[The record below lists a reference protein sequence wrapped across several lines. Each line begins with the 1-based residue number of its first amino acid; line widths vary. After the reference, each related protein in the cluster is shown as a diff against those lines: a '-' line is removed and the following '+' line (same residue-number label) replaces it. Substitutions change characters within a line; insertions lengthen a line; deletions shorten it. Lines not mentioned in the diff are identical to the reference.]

1 MLTRRLFLLSA
12 LAACTSKPRSVE
24 LPPGTRLIIYRHAD
38 RDGEDLS
45 AKGIARAQAFADA
58 LKSERIDAI
67 FSPGIQRN
75 LDTARPLADAKGLTI
90 SRMPQENP
98 TARLMRE
105 GAGKTIVWVGNKGNL
120 AQIWA
125 DLGAQDPAP
134 LAYGDLFIVTRGPGG
149 IPRIERKRIEP

>member
-1 MLTRRLFLLSA
+1 MLTRRLFLLTA
-12 LAACTSKPRSVE
+12 LAACSAAPRSVDI
-24 LPPGTRLIIYRHAD
+24 PQGTRLIIYRHAD
-38 RDGEDLS
+38 RDGDNLS
-45 AKGIARAQAFADA
+45 AKGIARAQAFARA
-58 LKSERIDAI
+58 LESERIDAI
-67 FSPGIQRN
+67 YSPGIQRN
-75 LDTARPLADAKGLTI
+75 LDTAQPLADAKGLTV

-149 IPRIERKRIEP
+149 IPRIERTRVEP